1 MTDLLNLLVDR
12 YGTCACSKLCV
23 CVRRYIKTYWLIRCS
38 LLNAYLVD
46 RWAMLD
52 GQGATWPHSDCTK
65 IIKCPAMLQSKRST
79 IHNTERPGFGD
90 YIGKWNW
97 CSISSTKC
105 LQSWLF
111 FVIDLFIKLRKAA
124 PGEWKVNAMRL
135 QQAHQLLPKII

>member
-90 YIGKWNW
+90 YIGK
-97 CSISSTKC
+97 
-105 LQSWLF
+105 
-111 FVIDLFIKLRKAA
+111 
-124 PGEWKVNAMRL
+124 
-135 QQAHQLLPKII
+135 